1 MKLALLPFLALL
13 AVIALASP
21 AVAADVRDFD
31 ILGIRL
37 GMTVTE
43 VEVLAAAS
51 GFEKIKRSAAP
62 SFDQAVAIENRE
74 PVNWQDYKGVQ
85 LLKFENDGESVQVFF
100 VATPTGARAA
110 RVSYGFYGSG
120 VTSEQMTAQVL
131 AKYGEPDGM
140 VGGYR
145 VWGDTALPFTRT
157 KASLEYNHKPAG
169 GFGRNNIGVLTL
181 SGPELQAESK
191 AAITTAA
198 AKRTT
203 DKKPSF

>member
-13 AVIALASP
+13 VVSSLSSSAA
-21 AVAADVRDFD
+21 AADARDFD

-37 GMTVTE
+37 GMTVAE
-43 VEVLAAAS
+43 VEALATAN
-51 GFEKIKRSAAP
+51 GFGENKKSSAP
-62 SFDQAVAIENRE
+62 SFDQAVALENRE

-85 LLKFENDGESVQVFF
+85 LLKFENDRESGQVFF

-110 RVSYGFYGSG
+110 RISYGFYGSG

-131 AKYGEPDGM
+131 AKYGEPD
-140 VGGYR
+140 VTVDGYR

-169 GFGRNNIGVLTL
+169 GFGRNNIGTLAL

-198 AKRTT
+198 AKRAT
-203 DKKPSF
+203 DKKSSF